1 LLSLAFE
8 KAPEINLLPSLS
20 LFRRRSNGRGFRRQ
34 NNDNEGR
41 RLISGA
47 FSNARDNNNFK
58 PHQSVER
65 LLERYKLLAKEALS
79 SGDRTLSENYLQHVD
94 HFERIISQKKSNQNG
109 NNSQVGNINK
119 EQNNNLSTDSTI
131 NQGSVTKNEE

>member
-1 LLSLAFE
+1 MHNRRSGM
-8 KAPEINLLPSLS
+8 
-20 LFRRRSNGRGFRRQ
+20 FRRRSNGRGFRRQ

-41 RLISGA
+41 GLISGA
-47 FSNARDNNNFK
+47 FSNARGKNNFK

-119 EQNNNLSTDSTI
+119 EQNNNLSTDSTT
-131 NQGSVTKNEE
+131 NQGSITKNEE

>member
-1 LLSLAFE
+1 MHNRRSGM
-8 KAPEINLLPSLS
+8 
-20 LFRRRSNGRGFRRQ
+20 FRRRSNGRGFRRQ

-47 FSNARDNNNFK
+47 FSNARDKNNFK
-58 PHQSVER
+58 PHQSVEK

-79 SGDRTLSENYLQHVD
+79 SGDRILSENYLQHVD

-119 EQNNNLSTDSTI
+119 EQNNNLSTDSTT
-131 NQGSVTKNEE
+131 NQGSITKNKE

>member
-1 LLSLAFE
+1 MHNRRSGM
-8 KAPEINLLPSLS
+8 
-20 LFRRRSNGRGFRRQ
+20 FRRRSNGRGFRRQ

-47 FSNARDNNNFK
+47 FSNARGKNNFK
-58 PHQSVER
+58 PHQSVEK

-119 EQNNNLSTDSTI
+119 EQNNNLSTDSTTNQATDSTT
-131 NQGSVTKNEE
+131 NQGSITKNEE

>member
-1 LLSLAFE
+1 MHNRRSGM
-8 KAPEINLLPSLS
+8 
-20 LFRRRSNGRGFRRQ
+20 FRRRSNGRGFRRQ

-47 FSNARDNNNFK
+47 FSNARGKNNFK
-58 PHQSVER
+58 PHQSVEK

-94 HFERIISQKKSNQNG
+94 HFERIISHKNSNQNG

-119 EQNNNLSTDSTI
+119 EQNNNLSTDSTT
-131 NQGSVTKNEE
+131 NQGSITKNKE

>member
-1 LLSLAFE
+1 MHNRRSGM
-8 KAPEINLLPSLS
+8 
-20 LFRRRSNGRGFRRQ
+20 FRRRSNGRGFRRQ

-47 FSNARDNNNFK
+47 FSNARDKNNFK

-79 SGDRTLSENYLQHVD
+79 SGDRILSENYLQHVD

-119 EQNNNLSTDSTI
+119 EQNNNLSTDSTT
-131 NQGSVTKNEE
+131 NQGSITKNEE

>member
-1 LLSLAFE
+1 MYNRSR
-8 KAPEINLLPSLS
+8 SGM
-20 LFRRRSNGRGFRRQ
+20 FRRRSNGRGFRRQ
-34 NNDNEGR
+34 NNNNEGR

-47 FSNARDNNNFK
+47 FSNARDKNNFK

-79 SGDRTLSENYLQHVD
+79 SGDRTLSENYLQPVD
-94 HFERIISQKKSNQNG
+94 HVERIISQKKSNQNG

-119 EQNNNLSTDSTI
+119 EQNNNLSTDSTT

>member
-1 LLSLAFE
+1 MHNRRSGM
-8 KAPEINLLPSLS
+8 
-20 LFRRRSNGRGFRRQ
+20 FRRRSNGRGFRRQ

-47 FSNARDNNNFK
+47 FSNARDKNNFK

-119 EQNNNLSTDSTI
+119 EQNNNLSTDSTT

>member
-1 LLSLAFE
+1 MHNRRSGM
-8 KAPEINLLPSLS
+8 
-20 LFRRRSNGRGFRRQ
+20 FRRRSNDRGFRRQ

-47 FSNARDNNNFK
+47 FSNARGKNNFK
-58 PHQSVER
+58 PHQSVEK

-119 EQNNNLSTDSTI
+119 EQNNNLSTDSTT
-131 NQGSVTKNEE
+131 NQGSITKNEE

>member
-1 LLSLAFE
+1 MHNRRSGM
-8 KAPEINLLPSLS
+8 
-20 LFRRRSNGRGFRRQ
+20 FRRRSNGRGFRRQ
-34 NNDNEGR
+34 NNNNEGR

-94 HFERIISQKKSNQNG
+94 HFERIISHKNSNQNG

-119 EQNNNLSTDSTI
+119 EQNNNLSTDSTT
-131 NQGSVTKNEE
+131 NQGSITKNEE